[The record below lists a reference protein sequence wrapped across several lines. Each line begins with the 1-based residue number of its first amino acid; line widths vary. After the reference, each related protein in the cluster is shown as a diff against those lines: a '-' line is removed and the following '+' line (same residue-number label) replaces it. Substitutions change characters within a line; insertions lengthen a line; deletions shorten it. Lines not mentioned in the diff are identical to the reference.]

1 MIHYGFIESIDLIFR
16 NFSDKLI
23 TFGLPDSY
31 PNTTSRSLYKKL
43 ICRAMSTYGILNHA
57 HSPFGKCAWF
67 AGCRIAA
74 RSMNGENFET
84 F

>member
-16 NFSDKLI
+16 NFSDRPI

-43 ICRAMSTYGILNHA
+43 ICRAMPTYEILKNEHLLNGMYGLRQACGVLHISTEYDQRK
-57 HSPFGKCAWF
+57 F
-67 AGCRIAA
+67 
-74 RSMNGENFET
+74 
-84 F
+84 